1 MDSPQLD
8 KRLAWLDDQRVK
20 DAERVGK
27 LGDRLARLEQTL
39 SRQVKLI
46 QELTG
51 EVARLSALTTR
62 MAQLDDTLAQH
73 RQEVARLLKAAE
85 ERRTE
90 KEKQIQQLAR
100 SDQKESAKSMAEL
113 RKDLDRLGEVRESL
127 SARRAEEIRLSR
139 ALDGNEKRLDA
150 LLRQDEARART
161 LEALSDGG
169 KQDDRRLQEL
179 QAFAADFQ
187 VKQETLRGELDAL
200 EDRARRIEVRLGEL
214 SASEAERLDL
224 QQLWLEQQGRRMVDF
239 ERSGKEWG
247 TRFAAF
253 ETRAGEIEARI
264 QQYEETHRSARQL
277 QQELGAAL
285 ERLER
290 RIGEVGE
297 MQRLADERHKQEWA
311 SFQSEDHRRWTTHK
325 VTADEQWR
333 EHGRVHDRLAKEA
346 AALQEALHKAQ
357 HAVAAVQEAERQ
369 HLAEMLAALR
379 QWLNDLQEPPLPK
392 R

>member
-27 LGDRLARLEQTL
+27 IGDRLARLEQTL

>member
-39 SRQVKLI
+39 SRQDKLI

-62 MAQLDDTLAQH
+62 MAQLDDTLALH

-100 SDQKESAKSMAEL
+100 SDQKESAKTMAEL

-127 SARRAEEIRLSR
+127 TARREEEIRLSR
-139 ALDGNEKRLDA
+139 ALDANEKRLDA

-161 LEALSDGG
+161 LEALSEGR

-187 VKQETLRGELDAL
+187 VKQETLHGTMDAL
-200 EDRARRIEVRLGEL
+200 DDRARRIEVRLGEL
-214 SASEAERLDL
+214 SASEAERLEL
-224 QQLWLEQQGRRMVDF
+224 QQLWVEQQGRRMVDF

-247 TRFAAF
+247 IRLVSF
-253 ETRAGEIEARI
+253 ETRAGEVEARI
-264 QQYEETHRSARQL
+264 REYEETHRGARQL
-277 QQELGAAL
+277 QGELENAL
-285 ERLER
+285 ARLEG

-297 MQRLADERHKQEWA
+297 MQRLAEERHKQEWA
-311 SFQSEDHRRWTTHK
+311 SFQGEDHRRWTTHK

-333 EHGRVHDRLAKEA
+333 EHGRIHDRLAKETA
-346 AALQEALHKAQ
+346 GLQEALNNAQ
-357 HAVAAVQEAERQ
+357 RAVGAVQEAERR

-379 QWLNDLQEPPLPK
+379 QWLNDLQEPPVPK

>member
-1 MDSPQLD
+1 MDGPQLN

-39 SRQVKLI
+39 ARQDKLV

-73 RQEVARLLKAAE
+73 RLEVARLLKAAE

-90 KEKQIQQLAR
+90 KEKQLQQLAK
-100 SDQKESAKSMAEL
+100 SDERDAAKTMAEL
-113 RKDLDRLGEVRESL
+113 RKDLDHLGEVRESL
-127 SARRAEEIRLSR
+127 TARREEEIRLSR
-139 ALDGNEKRLDA
+139 ALDTNEKRLDA
-150 LLRQDEARART
+150 LMRQDEARARS
-161 LEALSDGG
+161 LEALTEGR

-179 QAFAADFQ
+179 QAFAADHR
-187 VKQETLRGELDAL
+187 VKQETLHGEMEAL

-214 SASEAERLDL
+214 SASEAERLEL
-224 QQLWLEQQGRRMVDF
+224 QQLWGEQQGRRMVDF

-247 TRFAAF
+247 HRFAAF

-277 QQELGAAL
+277 QQDLGAAL

-297 MQRLADERHKQEWA
+297 MQRLGEERHKQEWA

-333 EHGRVHDRLAKEA
+333 EHGRAHDRLAKEA
-346 AALQEALHKAQ
+346 GALQEALRNAQ
-357 HAVAAVQEAERQ
+357 QALAVVQEAERR
-369 HLAEMLAALR
+369 HLGEMLASVR
-379 QWLNDLQEPPLPK
+379 QWVNDLQEPPAPK

>member
-39 SRQVKLI
+39 SWQVKLI

>member
-39 SRQVKLI
+39 SRQDKLI

-62 MAQLDDTLAQH
+62 MAQLDDTLAVH

-100 SDQKESAKSMAEL
+100 SDQKESAKTMSEL
-113 RKDLDRLGEVRESL
+113 RKDLDRLGVVRDSL
-127 SARRAEEIRLSR
+127 TARREEEIRLSR
-139 ALDGNEKRLDA
+139 TLDANEKRLDA

-161 LEALSDGG
+161 LEALSEGR

-187 VKQETLRGELDAL
+187 VKQETLHGAMDAL

-214 SASEAERLDL
+214 SASEAERLEL
-224 QQLWLEQQGRRMVDF
+224 QQLWVEQQGRRMVDF
-239 ERSGKEWG
+239 DHSGKEWG
-247 TRFAAF
+247 NRFAAF

-285 ERLER
+285 ERLEG

-297 MQRLADERHKQEWA
+297 MQRLAEERHKQEWA

-333 EHGRVHDRLAKEA
+333 EHGRIHDRLAKEA
-346 AALQEALHKAQ
+346 AGLQEALDKAQ
-357 HAVAAVQEAERQ
+357 QAVGAVQEAERR

-379 QWLNDLQEPPLPK
+379 QWLNDLQEPPVPK